1 MENRKNILI
10 GCTGSVATI
19 KLPVVLNQLKKRDP
33 LFNVSD
39 CSLLTERNFLIN
51 FQYFH
56 IIFLDPSGAH

>member
-33 LFNVSD
+33 LFNVSE
-39 CSLLTERNFLIN
+39 SFLLTEWNILIN
-51 FQYFH
+51 FQYL
-56 IIFLDPSGAH
+56 IF